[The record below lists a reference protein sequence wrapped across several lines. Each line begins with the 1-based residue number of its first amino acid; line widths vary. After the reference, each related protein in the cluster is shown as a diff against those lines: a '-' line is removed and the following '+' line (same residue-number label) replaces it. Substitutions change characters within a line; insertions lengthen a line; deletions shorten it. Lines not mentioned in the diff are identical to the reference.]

1 MKVVEEIEEIH
12 RGGFGV
18 IHEVR
23 MGEGAVLAR
32 KTFCPKG
39 KDGMS
44 PELLEKFK
52 KRFIREVKVQERL
65 PHDFFMPILYSELDT
80 EEPWFLMP
88 IADKVFDKEILES
101 KLRRKPPNGLADIL
115 NALEYLHDLGFV
127 HRDLKP
133 GNILMHED
141 KWKLADMGLIT
152 SDAELSDDFVTSEG
166 FYAGSLK
173 YMAPEQHTNFHGVTY
188 HADIYSFGA
197 ILHDIFGR
205 GKRVPYERLT
215 AKGEIG
221 VIIEKCTEGDIARR
235 VPDVNTLRNILLR
248 LLSKGSSLDIIKE
261 DTTKW
266 LEVLSL
272 VESWNRDK
280 LDSFI
285 IYLEQDTEAQDA
297 IFFDFT
303 SSFITEAKDIDGF
316 LWKRLCLLY
325 LDWIYGKSFDFNYCD
340 VLIGHIYSVY
350 ELSKDPELKTRCI
363 FTAAELGCY
372 HNRWYVMGFAIR
384 MCNNASEKLIS
395 RIAIEIHV
403 GGKRIKDNL
412 KCCVKQVKQT
422 LNSYPIVIRE
432 AIEE

>member
-1 MKVVEEIEEIH
+1 MKVVKELNEIH
-12 RGGFGV
+12 RGGFGI
-18 IHEVR
+18 IHKVEIED
-23 MGEGAVLAR
+23 GTLLAR
-32 KTFCPKG
+32 KTFCPKD
-39 KDGMS
+39 KSGMS
-44 PELLEKFK
+44 SDLLEKFR

-65 PHDFFMPILYSELDT
+65 PEDFFMPILYSELDV

-88 IADKVFDKEILES
+88 IADKVFDKEILDS
-101 KLRRKPPNGLADIL
+101 KLKRKPPNGLADVL
-115 NALEYLHDLGFV
+115 NALEYLHDLGYV

-133 GNILMHED
+133 GNILLHEE

-152 SDAELSDDFVTSEG
+152 SDSELTDDFITSEG
-166 FYAGSLK
+166 FYAGSLP

-205 GKRVPYERLT
+205 GKRVPYKRLT
-215 AKGEIG
+215 AKGQIG
-221 VIIEKCTEGDIARR
+221 VIIEKCTDGDIDRR
-235 VPDVNTLRNILLR
+235 FPDVSTLRNILLGH
-248 LLSKGSSLDIIKE
+248 LSKGSSLDTIKE

-266 LEVLSL
+266 LDEFSSVD
-272 VESWNRDK
+272 SWDRDK

-285 IYLEQDTEAQDA
+285 IYLEQNEEAQDA
-297 IFFDFT
+297 VFYDFT
-303 SSFITEAKDIDGF
+303 SSFIIESKNIDSF

-340 VLIGHIYSVY
+340 ALIGHIYNIY
-350 ELSKDPELKTRCI
+350 EISDDPELKSRCV

-372 HNRWYVMGFAIR
+372 HNRWYVMRFAIR
-384 MCNNASEKLIS
+384 MCSNASEKLAN

-403 GGKRIKDNL
+403 GGKRFKDNL

-422 LNSYPIVIRE
+422 LNSYPSIIRE